1 MWGLMAGFAIGL
13 LQVLALAQLWKMI
26 ISELL
31 TAKLMGCLLLFI
43 KMAVIVLL
51 LYLISTVSFSH
62 LLFAA
67 GGMLAGI
74 IAALL
79 LIQRRSRKRN
89 KEAANG

>member
-1 MWGLMAGFAIGL
+1 MAGFAIGL

-31 TAKLMGCLLLFI
+31 TAKLMGCLLLFV

-62 LLFAA
+62 LLFAV

-89 KEAANG
+89 QEAANG